1 MQNSS
6 NLCWCS
12 QVFPRSSQRAKYV
25 YNLGIAVGPWLFS
38 WLKVSYIQFDFK
50 YESKHKL
57 EPLTINIFKI
67 YAIVS
72 VSKESLY
79 GYSMDSMMDYM
90 DIV

>member
-25 YNLGIAVGPWLFS
+25 CNLGIAVGPWLFS
-38 WLKVSYIQFDFK
+38 WLKV
-50 YESKHKL
+50 HKL